1 MKNLLLSIVLF
12 TISFF
17 SYSQKNIDTVFV
29 ISVEQKT
36 DYNDTTFYVKT
47 SDSNGFICKSS
58 YLVGDVFCYYDTQKN
73 QYITKKDY
81 ENSLFDELYDTEY
94 YKLFSET
101 KPVKCTKVKKVLK
114 NKYKYK
120 VSTDCGVTFFTN
132 FAPSVNEVVFLITK
146 EGKLILN

>member
-12 TISFF
+12 TMSFF

-47 SDSNGFICKSS
+47 SDSNGFICKNS
-58 YLVGDVFCYYDTQKN
+58 YSIGDIFCYYDTQKN

-101 KPVKCTKVKKVLK
+101 KI
-114 NKYKYK
+114 NY
-120 VSTDCGVTFFTN
+120 
-132 FAPSVNEVVFLITK
+132 
-146 EGKLILN
+146 